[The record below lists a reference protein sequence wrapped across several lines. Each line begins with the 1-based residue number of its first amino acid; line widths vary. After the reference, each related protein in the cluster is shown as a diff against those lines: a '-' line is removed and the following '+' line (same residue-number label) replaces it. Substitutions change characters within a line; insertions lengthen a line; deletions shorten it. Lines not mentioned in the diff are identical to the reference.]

1 MKIGFIG
8 MGNMAQAIVTGWNA
22 TRQREAEE
30 ILAYA
35 PHRKKLLD
43 NAARLGFTAADS
55 PRDLVAAADLVIMAC
70 KPYQVES
77 VLAETA
83 DLLKEKP
90 LLSVA
95 LGWDLAY
102 YRSVLGD
109 AQRVR
114 YVMPST
120 PAEVGEGIFLLED
133 VHSLT
138 EEEEEVSRLLF
149 AGIGQVMIMPSRLMG
164 IAGTISGCGPAFAD
178 MIMEAFGDA
187 GVKYGLPRDAAYVL
201 VSQMLLGAAKLQRD
215 TGRHPAALKDA
226 VCSPGGSTIRGV
238 TALEAH
244 GLRAACQAAIDAV
257 MGYEK

>member
-95 LGWDLAY
+95 LGWDLAHY
-102 YRSVLGD
+102 HSVLGD

-120 PAEVGEGIFLLED
+120 IRDCGLLYPPDLFDRLKPMPFRGKQYPAVEDYDLALRLEYGD
-133 VHSLT
+133 YMRLPP
-138 EEEEEVSRLLF
+138 EEERVWKHHPILVDFHRNYEEL
-149 AGIGQVMIMPSRLMG
+149 
-164 IAGTISGCGPAFAD
+164 SG
-178 MIMEAFGDA
+178 E
-187 GVKYGLPRDAAYVL
+187 R
-201 VSQMLLGAAKLQRD
+201 
-215 TGRHPAALKDA
+215 T
-226 VCSPGGSTIRGV
+226 
-238 TALEAH
+238 
-244 GLRAACQAAIDAV
+244 
-257 MGYEK
+257 

>member
-8 MGNMAQAIVTGWNA
+8 MGHMAQALVRGWNA
-22 TRQREAEE
+22 TRQQEAEE

-55 PRDLVAAADLVIMAC
+55 PRDLVAASDLVIMAC

-77 VLAETA
+77 VLSETA
-83 DLLKEKP
+83 DLLQEKP
-90 LLSVA
+90 LLSIA
-95 LGWDLAY
+95 LGWDFARY
-102 YRSVLGD
+102 HSVLGS

-120 PAEVGEGIFLLED
+120 PAEVGEGVFLLED

-149 AGIGQVMIMPSRLMG
+149 AGIGKVMVMPSHLMG

-178 MIMEAFGDA
+178 MIIEVCA
-187 GVKYGLPRDAAYVL
+187 GQPDAARRGQAAARYRPPSGGTQGRGVL
-201 VSQMLLGAAKLQRD
+201 ARRQHDPRRHGAGGAR
-215 TGRHPAALKDA
+215 PAGG
-226 VCSPGGSTIRGV
+226 VPGGGGCGD
-238 TALEAH
+238 
-244 GLRAACQAAIDAV
+244 GL
-257 MGYEK
+257 

>member
-8 MGNMAQAIVTGWNA
+8 MGNMAQAIVAGWNR
-22 TRQREAEE
+22 TSQNEAEE

-35 PHRKKLLD
+35 PNRKKLKA
-43 NAARLGFTAADS
+43 NAERLGFKPMDSLRELTEAADWI
-55 PRDLVAAADLVIMAC
+55 IMAC

-83 DLLKEKP
+83 DILQDKP
-90 LLSVA
+90 LLSIA
-95 LGWDLAY
+95 LGWDFA
-102 YRSVLGD
+102 RFKETLGD
-109 AQRVR
+109 RQRLR

-120 PAEVGEGIFLLED
+120 PAEVGEGVFLLED
-133 VHSLT
+133 MHNLT
-138 EEEEEVSRLLF
+138 DSEEEISRLLF
-149 AGIGQVMIMPSRLMG
+149 AGIGQVLVIPSHLMG
-164 IAGTISGCGPAFAD
+164 IAGTVSGCGPAFAD
-178 MIMEAFGDA
+178 MIIEAFADA
-187 GVKYGLPRDAAYVL
+187 AVKYGLPREAAYPL

-257 MGYEK
+257 MKG